1 MIPETFPSLYG
12 KIHFPFAEFLG
23 QGQKRNFRLGLEII
37 PLWLSFSL
45 RLSLFP
51 HCLPTI

>member
-23 QGQKRNFRLGLEII
+23 QGEKRKKMPTLTIFKM
-37 PLWLSFSL
+37 SFCFFH
-45 RLSLFP
+45 RF
-51 HCLPTI
+51 